1 MAPVRS
7 GKLSLYGKSVTV
19 MKILV
24 TGHLCLDVIHHS
36 DGTETQSPGGI
47 FFSVA
52 ALANL
57 LPRSDTVVPVFGIGK
72 NDYDRIIGLIEK
84 YPNIDTSAIFRMN
97 GPTNQVHLYYKD
109 EKERVECSKNIS
121 EPIPIKKIR
130 LHLDADMILVN
141 MISGFDLSLET
152 LDEIRMEVRDAH
164 IPLYMDVH
172 SLTLGINED
181 FTRFHRPVEAWRR
194 WLFMIHAAQMNEEEA
209 AVLSEERYGEDG
221 LAKQVL
227 ALNTKAL
234 IITRGEKG
242 CTAFVD
248 SHKHI
253 QRHDCPGIRLEKP
266 VDPTGCGDVF
276 AAAYCASYMRT
287 KDILSSLT
295 FANKIAARKAELAG
309 SDHIDLLS
317 SHALIEEHGGSSV

>member
-1 MAPVRS
+1 MR
-7 GKLSLYGKSVTV
+7 
-19 MKILV
+19 ILV
-24 TGHLCLDVIHHS
+24 IGHLCLDVIHHA

-52 ALANL
+52 TLANL
-57 LPRSDTVVPVFGIGK
+57 LPKSDTVVPVFGVGK
-72 NDYDRIIGLIEK
+72 NDYDNIISLIER
-84 YPNIDTSAIFRMN
+84 YPNVDTSRVFKMSD
-97 GPTNQVHLYYKD
+97 PSNQVHLYYRD
-109 EKERVECSKNIS
+109 DKERVECSKNIS

-130 LHLDADMILVN
+130 PDLDVDMILIN
-141 MISGFDLSLET
+141 MISGFDITLET

-164 IPLYMDVH
+164 TPVYMDVH
-172 SLTLGINED
+172 SLTLGIKED
-181 FTRFHRPVEAWRR
+181 FTRFHRPVNPWRR

-209 AVLSEERYGEDG
+209 GILTEERYDEDG

-234 IITRGEKG
+234 VITRGEKG
-242 CTAFVD
+242 CTAYVD

-253 QRHDCPGIRLEKP
+253 QRHDCPGISIEKTI
-266 VDPTGCGDVF
+266 DPTGCGDVF

-287 KDILSSLT
+287 KDIVGSLS

-309 SDHIDLLS
+309 SDHIDVLS
-317 SHALIEEHGGSSV
+317 SLAFVEEHGGTHG